1 MPIEVSYEEYF
12 INVILAQRLSD
23 VILLLGKLPGSAS
36 RSKFPTFRIS
46 SRWQTKKNFYPRSL
60 RNMLR
65 RKM

>member
-1 MPIEVSYEEYF
+1 MPTEVSYEEYF

-36 RSKFPTFRIS
+36 RSKFPNFRI

-60 RNMLR
+60 RNMLK